1 MSATA
6 LVTGGSSGIG
16 LEFAKLL
23 AAKGFVPVLVSNRPD
38 ELESA
43 AALIRSEFGIEA
55 PTLCIDLAEK
65 GAGEKL
71 LSCCDEK
78 GISPEI
84 VVCNAGM
91 FFMEYLSPENLPKAR
106 TMMALHMDCTTD
118 ICVLFGARMKERG
131 SGRIIIMS
139 SMTAR
144 IPAPGIAIYSAS
156 KAYLKSFG
164 QSLSYE
170 LRPFG
175 VYVTTVRPSA
185 IDTGLYPLGDGLRR
199 FLKGIGVIRSP
210 RYLAL
215 RALRASERG
224 RRSIAPGFTNI
235 LVPLLVSMLPSR
247 LIDQLGKK
255 WIMK

>member
-1 MSATA
+1 MKASA
-6 LVTGGSSGIG
+6 LITGGSSGIG
-16 LEFAKLL
+16 LEYARLL
-23 AAKGFVPVLVSNRPD
+23 AAKGYIPVLVSNRPD

-43 AALIRSEFGIEA
+43 SQLIQGEYGIQA
-55 PTLCIDLAEK
+55 PTLCMDLAEK
-65 GAGEKL
+65 GAAERL
-71 LSCCDEK
+71 LSWCDGE
-78 GISPEI
+78 GISPET

-91 FFMEYLSPENLPKAR
+91 FFMEYLNPGNLPKAR

-118 ICVLFGARMKERG
+118 ICVLFGSRMKERG

-164 QSLSYE
+164 RSLSYE

-175 VYVTTVRPSA
+175 VYVTTVCPSA
-185 IDTGLYPLGDGLRR
+185 VDTGLYPLGDGLRR
-199 FLKGIGVIRSP
+199 FLKGTGIIRSP
-210 RYLAL
+210 RYLAS

-224 RRSIAPGFTNI
+224 RRSIAPGLTNI
-235 LVPLLVSMLPSR
+235 IVPFLVAILPAR
-247 LIDQLGKK
+247 LIDRLGKK